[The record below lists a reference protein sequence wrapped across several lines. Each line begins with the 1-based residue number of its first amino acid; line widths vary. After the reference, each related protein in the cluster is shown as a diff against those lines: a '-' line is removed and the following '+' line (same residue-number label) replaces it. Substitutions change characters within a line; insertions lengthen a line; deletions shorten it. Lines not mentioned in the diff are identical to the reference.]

1 MLSKWSRIDI
11 DELLRRPG
19 EGRLLYQGPEGR
31 IARWGDDGVI
41 VSDLEDGPALVAQL
55 RRLGLDRGGLFC
67 LRGAGAEY
75 AIHTLGL
82 ETEQP
87 CTQWV
92 YTAPQP
98 PQLPREDVRP
108 LTEDF
113 AARCAAIYHPGSD
126 DPSYMLDRIR
136 AGRLWGLFR
145 QGELA
150 GFIGTHHEGSMGILN
165 VLPAYRRQGL
175 AAALESWLIGWQLA
189 RGWTP
194 YCHVYADNA
203 ASHALQAHLGL
214 TPAPEPVLWAWQPE
228 EQA

>member
-1 MLSKWSRIDI
+1 MLDKWSRVDI
-11 DELLRRPG
+11 DEMCLRG
-19 EGRLLYQGPEGR
+19 GGRLLHQGPEGR
-31 IARWGDDGVI
+31 VVRWGEDGVI
-41 VSDLEDGPALVAQL
+41 ASDMEDGPALVAAL
-55 RRLGLDRGGLFC
+55 RKLGLEQAGLFC
-67 LRGAGAEY
+67 LRGPAAAY
-75 AIHTLGL
+75 AIQELGL
-82 ETEQP
+82 ATEQP

-92 YTAPQP
+92 YTAAQP
-98 PQLPREDVRP
+98 PQLPEMDMRP
-108 LTEDF
+108 LTEDY

-150 GFIGTHHEGSMGILN
+150 AFIGTHHEGSMGILN
-165 VLPAYRRQGL
+165 VLPEYRRQGL
-175 AAALESWLIGWQLA
+175 ASALESWLIGWQLQ

-203 ASHALQAHLGL
+203 ASHALQARLGL
-214 TPAPEPVLWAWQPE
+214 IPAAEPVIWAWRPE